1 MFLESYA
8 EGLRGTWGF
17 ERVVRRRSLL
27 QAMIARLEARLEALL
42 AAAPL
47 ESVSGCTCL
56 LCYLQDCDLF
66 VANLGDTQSK
76 RDRGL
81 IVEAI

>member
-1 MFLESYA
+1 MLEAFLESYT

-17 ERVVRRRSLL
+17 RQLMKRRSLL

-42 AAAPL
+42 ASAPL
-47 ESVSGCTCL
+47 ETVSGCTCL

-66 VANLGDTQSK
+66 VANLGDTQ
-76 RDRGL
+76 
-81 IVEAI
+81 